1 MLTRS
6 SHSQHVR
13 LFYDETLWL
22 VAHFWTNQKVL
33 AAHAG
38 YWETHT
44 RNDHEAQ
51 ANMNRI
57 LAERAAIQPGAR
69 VLDAGCGMGGSALWL
84 VENRGAYVFGVTL
97 SLRQARLA
105 VRAAAR
111 RHLSHQASF
120 SLQDYSA
127 TAFPDET
134 FDVVWAI
141 ESVCY
146 APVKSAFFEEALR
159 VLRPGGRLILSDGF
173 RRARGY
179 AEADERLMRRW
190 LDDWALLDMETPD
203 EFMASAC
210 GAGFTDIRFDD
221 VTDRIRPSVDRL
233 HRLSHWTA
241 RLASALSRVG
251 LLSPLVARA
260 IWANDATYD
269 TINGG
274 LSIYGIMSAGKP
286 R

>member
-1 MLTRS
+1 MIMRPD
-6 SHSQHVR
+6 HSQHVR
-13 LFYDETLWL
+13 TFYDETLWL

-33 AAHAG
+33 AAHVG

-44 RNDHEAQ
+44 RNDYEAQ

-57 LAERAAIQPGAR
+57 LAERVAIQPGER

-84 VENRGAYVFGVTL
+84 VENRGANVFGVTL
-97 SLRQARLA
+97 SLGQARLA

-111 RHLSHQASF
+111 RHLSHRASF
-120 SLQDYSA
+120 SLQDYRA

-146 APVKSAFFEEALR
+146 AGIKSAFFEEALR
-159 VLRPGGRLILSDGF
+159 LLRPGGRLILSDGF
-173 RRARGY
+173 RRSRDY

-190 LDDWALLDMETPD
+190 LDGWALSDLDTPD
-203 EFMASAC
+203 QFVASAC
-210 GAGFTDIRFDD
+210 AAGFTDVRFDD
-221 VTDRIRPSVDRL
+221 VTDHIRASVDRL

-241 RLASALSRVG
+241 RLGSALSRAG
-251 LLSPLVARA
+251 LLSPVVARA

-269 TINGG
+269 VIGGG

>member
-1 MLTRS
+1 MRS
-6 SHSQHVR
+6 DHSEQVR

-33 AAHAG
+33 AAHVG
-38 YWETHT
+38 YWETNT

-57 LAERAAIQPGAR
+57 LAERAAIQPGEC
-69 VLDAGCGMGGSALWL
+69 VLDAGCGMGGSAFWL
-84 VENRGAYVFGVTL
+84 VENRGARVVGVTL
-97 SLRQARLA
+97 SLSQARLA
-105 VRAAAR
+105 VRMAAR
-111 RHLSHQASF
+111 RHLSDQISF

-127 TAFPDET
+127 TAFPNET

-146 APVKSAFFEEALR
+146 APAKSTFFEEALR

-190 LDDWALLDMETPD
+190 LDDWALPDVDTPD
-203 EFMASAC
+203 EFVAKAC
-210 GAGFTDIRFDD
+210 AAGFSDIRFDD
-221 VTDRIRPSVDRL
+221 VTDHIRASVDRL

-241 RLASALSRVG
+241 RLGSALSRVG
-251 LLSPLVARA
+251 LLSPVLARA

-269 TINGG
+269 VIGGG

>member
-6 SHSQHVR
+6 DHSQHVR

-22 VAHFWTNQKVL
+22 VANFWTDQKVL
-33 AAHAG
+33 AAHVG
-38 YWETHT
+38 YWEPNM

-57 LAERAAIQPGAR
+57 LAECAAIQPGER

-97 SLRQARLA
+97 SLSQARLA
-105 VRAAAR
+105 VRTAAR
-111 RHLSHQASF
+111 RHLSDQASF

-127 TAFPDET
+127 MAFPDET

-146 APVKSAFFEEALR
+146 APAKSAFFEEALR

-190 LDDWALLDMETPD
+190 LDDWALLDVDTPN
-203 EFMASAC
+203 EFVAKAC
-210 GAGFTDIRFDD
+210 AAGFTDIRFDD
-221 VTDRIRPSVDRL
+221 VTDHIRASVDHLRHGSQIL
-233 HRLSHWTA
+233 EEATERN
-241 RLASALSRVG
+241 G
-251 LLSPLVARA
+251 LLVVGAEYSLETGQVEFFE
-260 IWANDATYD
+260 
-269 TINGG
+269 
-274 LSIYGIMSAGKP
+274 
-286 R
+286 